1 MDYKKTSK
9 KLSFLLRHLPEG
21 HELKMDEFGWVN
33 INDLLMFMEK
43 DGMYLTREVLNDV
56 VKTNNKQRFKISDC
70 GHKIK
75 AVQGH
80 SIVVKIELPP
90 IEPPYY
96 LYHGTATHFI
106 NSIISD
112 GLKSMNRQHV
122 HLSYEPDTAID
133 VGRRHGAPK
142 VLTISAKKMFEDGYE
157 FYCAEN
163 GVWLTEEVPFK
174 YISLI

>member
-33 INDLLMFMEK
+33 INDLLMFMEN
-43 DGMYLTREVLNDV
+43 DGTHLTREILNDV

-80 SIVVKIELPP
+80 TIDVKIELPP
-90 IEPPYY
+90 IEPPQY
-96 LYHGTATHFI
+96 LYHGTATRFI
-106 NSIISD
+106 DSIMID
-112 GLKSMNRQHV
+112 GLKSMERLHV
-122 HLSYEPDTAID
+122 HLSKEYMTATN
-133 VGRRHGAPK
+133 VGMRHGSPK
-142 VLTISAKKMFEDGYE
+142 VLTISAKQMFKDGYE

-163 GVWLTEEVPFK
+163 GVWLTKKVPVK
-174 YISLI
+174 YISLV